1 VAHNQKERRQ
11 TKGTTNDSQNF
22 APHSEMITQSRRV
35 RTPCD
40 TGAARWRAARWRNK
54 HGKRR
59 HSSEQNKDIIAARS
73 MLIIALTLWSTA
85 SDRSSSRPTRQRP
98 SASDGASSSDSGG
111 EGEAHE
117 SHEATSIDER

>member
-1 VAHNQKERRQ
+1 MA
-11 TKGTTNDSQNF
+11 GGSM
-22 APHSEMITQSRRV
+22 A
-35 RTPCD
+35 
-40 TGAARWRAARWRNK
+40 RNK

-73 MLIIALTLWSTA
+73 MLIIALTLWSTGV
-85 SDRSSSRPTRQRP
+85 RPIEFTPNAPAAVGKRRRKQP
-98 SASDGASSSDSGG
+98 DSGG